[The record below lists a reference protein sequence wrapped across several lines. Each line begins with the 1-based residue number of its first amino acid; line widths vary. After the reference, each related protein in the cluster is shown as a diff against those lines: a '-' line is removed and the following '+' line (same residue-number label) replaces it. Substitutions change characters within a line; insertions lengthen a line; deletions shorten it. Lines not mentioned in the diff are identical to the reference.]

1 MAAHVPGS
9 TGEGEGTLPE
19 ARNAFLLGKEFECH
33 ECHSILIYPIVFSP
47 GQVSEWIV
55 HLVISQSGHAASRR
69 AVLGCILRTAQESWN
84 IGNFNGVM
92 EILLGLRYVMKEEYP
107 VRVQYAVYF
116 VNGPKSILARGIHPF
131 PAVLSWSA
139 LSYVFHLLIA

>member
-1 MAAHVPGS
+1 MSPDRQ
-9 TGEGEGTLPE
+9 
-19 ARNAFLLGKEFECH
+19 ARERELFQKLVTHFYLVRNLSVMSAIQ
-33 ECHSILIYPIVFSP
+33 ILIYPIVFSP

-92 EILLGLRYVMKEEYP
+92 EILLGLR
-107 VRVQYAVYF
+107 
-116 VNGPKSILARGIHPF
+116 
-131 PAVLSWSA
+131 
-139 LSYVFHLLIA
+139 

>member
-19 ARNAFLLGKEFECH
+19 ARNAFLLGEEFECH
-33 ECHSILIYPIVFSP
+33 ACHSNFNIPDCFFTW
-47 GQVSEWIV
+47 QVSEWIV

-92 EILLGLRYVMKEEYP
+92 EILLGLR
-107 VRVQYAVYF
+107 
-116 VNGPKSILARGIHPF
+116 
-131 PAVLSWSA
+131 
-139 LSYVFHLLIA
+139 